1 VIRKGCWGHIVLGLL
16 LCLQLGTGR
25 SMAQETSK
33 LPAAVATP
41 SAPAGVKEAVPIE
54 QLSVTSHALKAT
66 GKTLEYTA
74 TAGHLLLKDDSG
86 KAKASVFF
94 IAYVKSPLE
103 NPAGRPLTFAFN
115 GGPGASSVWLHL
127 GGLGP
132 KRSPAADDNQPL
144 GPPYTLVDNG
154 STWLDFTDLVFID
167 PVGTGFSRPAPGEDA
182 KQFYGVK
189 EDIQWLGEFIRLYVT
204 KTKRWLS
211 PKFIVGESYGT
222 TRAAGLAG
230 YLQDTVGMN
239 LNGLVLIS
247 EVLNFQTIGFDP
259 ANDLAYSLCLPS
271 LAAAAWYHRKLSPE
285 LQQDLRKTLTEV
297 EHWAQTEYLVAL
309 AKGDTLSEAERTAV
323 INKLAGYTGLSPT
336 YISQNRLRVSN
347 ARFTKELLRAE
358 SRTVGSMDSRF
369 TGIDTDTAGSQS
381 EYDPSLFLPTGPF
394 IAAWSEYARTGLQV
408 ENDLFYEFLSRKV
421 NQAWDWGSGI
431 SGYVNVADNLQQAMN
446 KNRFL
451 KVFIASGYYDLT
463 TPYFA
468 ANYTVSHMGLDP
480 SVRPNVTLAT
490 YAAGHMLYIHDP
502 SLAKLKADV
511 AAFMKNA
518 IPGN

>member
-1 VIRKGCWGHIVLGLL
+1 MSRGRVGFAVLILL
-16 LCLQLGTGR
+16 VCLQVGAGPA
-25 SMAQETSK
+25 MAQEAAK
-33 LPAAVATP
+33 PAAATP
-41 SAPAGVKEAVPIE
+41 SAPPTTKEAPPPE
-54 QLSVTSHALKAT
+54 PPSVTSHSLKIN
-66 GKTLEYTA
+66 GKTLDYTA

-86 KAKASVFF
+86 KPKASVFF
-94 IAYVKSPLE
+94 IAYVKNPPE
-103 NPAGRPLTFAFN
+103 NPAGRPITFAFN

-132 KRSPAADDNQPL
+132 KRAAAADDDQPL
-144 GPPYTLVDNG
+144 AAPYQLTDNA

-167 PVGTGFSRPAPGEDA
+167 PVGTGYSRPAPGEEA
-182 KQFYGVK
+182 KQFYGVR
-189 EDIQWLGEFIRLYVT
+189 EDIQWLGEFLRLYVT

-247 EVLNFQTIGFDP
+247 EVLSFQTIGFDP
-259 ANDLAYSLCLPS
+259 VNDIAYTLCLPS
-271 LAAAAWYHRKLSPE
+271 LTAAAWYHKKLPAD
-285 LQQDLRKTLTEV
+285 LQQDLHTALNEV
-297 EHWAQTEYLVAL
+297 EHWAQTDYLVAL
-309 AKGDTLSEAERTAV
+309 ARGDTLSAAERTAV
-323 INKLAGYTGLSPT
+323 IERLARYTGLSPA
-336 YISQNRLRVSN
+336 YISQNRWRISN

-369 TGIDTDTAGSQS
+369 TGIDTDAAGSHN

-394 IAAWSEYARTGLQV
+394 IATWSDYARTELKV

-468 ANYTVSHMGLDP
+468 STYTVSHLGLDP
-480 SVRPNVTLAT
+480 SVRANITLAH
-490 YAAGHMLYIHDP
+490 YEAGHMLYIHNP
-502 SLAKLKADV
+502 SLARLKADV
-511 AAFMKNA
+511 AAFMKSA
-518 IPGN
+518 IPGK